1 MTTKTL
7 EELLHAYN
15 QLESPDIEQV
25 FNLFKGQN
33 VVIRIEAPNF
43 HGTVT
48 GDVGK
53 AISDLQTN
61 LQRLWCFALHDSEN
75 LVSDPAIRKSIVLA
89 FQVSEGSTNLLESI
103 SSILDKLKSI
113 KGVQEMKPWHWLLL
127 GMTLIISFASYE
139 AYEKTLDHEK
149 EILVINT
156 ILESAKNNANK
167 HDEELLKL
175 AFSKQTE
182 NVVTIA
188 RSVPQATGLV
198 FGSKYF
204 SESELNTLRKPSSK
218 EEAVMSSKTGEFI
231 IFQVCN
237 LRNNDLQI
245 KIREIST
252 NEEFFVRVDND
263 LFSEPDT
270 YEKIWEYAKN
280 KTKINLQISEAR
292 KSSGSVYRLEA
303 IDVE

>member
-1 MTTKTL
+1 M
-7 EELLHAYN
+7 
-15 QLESPDIEQV
+15 
-25 FNLFKGQN
+25 
-33 VVIRIEAPNF
+33 
-43 HGTVT
+43 
-48 GDVGK
+48 
-53 AISDLQTN
+53 
-61 LQRLWCFALHDSEN
+61 WCFALHDSEN
-75 LVSDPAIRKSIVLA
+75 LVLDPAIRKSIVLS

-103 SSILDKLKSI
+103 NSILDKLKSI
-113 KGVQEMKPWHWLLL
+113 KGVQEMKPWQWFLL
-127 GMTLIISFASYE
+127 GMTLIISFAIYH
-139 AYEKTLDHEK
+139 AYDSTLDHEK
-149 EILVINT
+149 EVLVINT
-156 ILESAKNNANK
+156 ILDSVKNANK
-167 HDEELLKL
+167 HDEELLKI
-175 AFSKQTE
+175 AFSKQAE

-204 SESELNTLRKPSSK
+204 SEGELNTLRKPSSK

-237 LRNNDLQI
+237 LKNNDLQI
-245 KIREIST
+245 KIREVST